1 VTQHRRIEAAGGTLD
16 VYVSEPL
23 VPGAP
28 FIAAA
33 HPAGV
38 FNEKSVALLCEMSG
52 ANVVCATFDPGFP
65 TLATMVDGLEEVRGQ
80 LGIDRWLFWGM
91 SGGGW
96 LSMEYALRHPSSLRG
111 VIIESVCS
119 CFRVRLADPE
129 CVFSPFHSS
138 WRSSLGERNLIDP
151 DSHAAEG
158 DARATEW
165 IEIEGVGSVFRRIN
179 GPALLV
185 SPMPVTPEMR
195 AGMPLLWTIDY
206 RDDLARIRT
215 ASLVIAGDADPVAPL
230 SHVRAVYDAIR
241 GSSYFVAAGA
251 GHVPTT
257 TRRDDVRAAVGT
269 FLQNL

>member
-119 CFRVRLADPE
+119 CFRIRLSDPE
-129 CVFSPFHSS
+129 CILSPFHAS
-138 WRSSLGERNLIDP
+138 WRSTLEGRNLIDP

-165 IEIEGVGSVFRRIN
+165 IEIEGIGSVFRRQN

-185 SPMPVTPEMR
+185 SAMPVLPEMR
-195 AGMPLLWTIDY
+195 ARLHLLWTIDF
-206 RDDLARIRT
+206 RDELAKIAT
-215 ASLVIAGDADPVAPL
+215 PSLVIAGDADPVAPL
-230 SHVRAVYDAIR
+230 HHVRAIHDDIA
-241 GSSYFVAAGA
+241 GSSFYIAAGA
-251 GHVPTT
+251 AHVPTT
-257 TRRDDVRAAVGT
+257 TRRDDVREAVGA
-269 FLQNL
+269 FVGNL